1 MEGGELMEPYI
12 DQGQETLDWA
22 VKNNQ
27 VFLIMFIVIF
37 VVLLFVLYTAY
48 KLLIKE
54 RAETKSEHKIFLA
67 TLDKQQ
73 DLISAQQKLL
83 EDEKRLFEDMNHTVK
98 DINNKM
104 DLVLHVRKD

>member
-1 MEGGELMEPYI
+1 MDPYI

-27 VFLIMFIVIF
+27 VFLIMFIAVFII
-37 VVLLFVLYTAY
+37 LILVLYTAY

-54 RAETKSEHKIFLA
+54 RAETKEEHKTFLA

-73 DLISAQQKLL
+73 DLISDQQKLL

>member
-1 MEGGELMEPYI
+1 MDPYI

-27 VFLIMFIVIF
+27 VFLIMFIAVFII
-37 VVLLFVLYTAY
+37 LILVLYTAY

-54 RAETKSEHKIFLA
+54 RAETKEEHKTFLA

-73 DLISAQQKLL
+73 NLISDQQKLL